1 MDDDE
6 ARGGSPVT
14 GEGFAARLRRETA
27 QAHAGAERSPFM
39 AELLA
44 GDLAPEALTA
54 LLLQVHH
61 LYAVLEPAVDA
72 MRGDVVVA
80 PFADEHL
87 RRLPAV
93 SEDLRA
99 RLGEGWRS
107 HLVPLPAT
115 ERYAQRLQEVA
126 GWPGGLVAHHY
137 LRYLGDLSG
146 GQVVRR
152 LLARAYGV
160 AEEELRSWDFPG
172 VPSPK
177 RYRDHYRSLLDA
189 APWDEAE
196 RDRVVAEASRGYRLN
211 EDLFADLGGSLPAW
225 RR

>member
-1 MDDDE
+1 VDDD
-6 ARGGSPVT
+6 AGSRAA
-14 GEGFAARLRRETA
+14 EGFAARLRRETA
-27 QAHAGAERSPFM
+27 DAHGAAESAPFM
-39 AELLA
+39 AELLSGELSPA
-44 GDLAPEALTA
+44 ALTTFLA
-54 LLLQVHH
+54 QVHQ

-72 MRGDVVVA
+72 LRHDAAVA
-80 PFADEHL
+80 PFADDDL

-93 SEDLRA
+93 SADLEA
-99 RLGEGWRS
+99 HLGAGWRE

-115 ERYAQRLQEVA
+115 EAYAARLREVA
-126 GWPGGLVAHHY
+126 AWPAGLVTHHY

-152 LLARAYGV
+152 LLARAYGWP
-160 AEEELRSWDFPG
+160 ESELRSWHFPA

-196 RDRVVAEASRGYRLN
+196 RDLVVAEARRGYRLN
-211 EDLFADLGGSLPAW
+211 EELFGDLSARLPEW